1 MLSVARYLWIV
12 VLIAFI
18 VLLISSTLLVA
29 NTIRLSIFA
38 RRREIE
44 VMKLVGATNWFV
56 RGPFMIE
63 GLLEGLGGAVL
74 AVILLVLG
82 RAVFMPQIH
91 LTNASDI
98 HAWPF
103 GLHVLIVLGDGS
115 RARRARLRTD
125 DPPFPPGLSQSSS
138 SSPPA
143 GSTSSA
149 SRTSCP
155 ARRSCSTARAS
166 ATRGPG
172 DLAVVRKGRGRAR
185 VERVLGPASS
195 IEVVLEGLLVEEG
208 ELRGFEPYDPPAIDL
223 EGRVDLRDR
232 LAFTIDPDTAKDFDD
247 ALTVEEDR
255 AFVHIADVSWFVQ
268 AGTPLDRGA
277 AERAFSVYVP
287 GLVSPMLPP
296 ELSEELCSLRPN
308 VDRLCVTVEFPLDGG
323 EPTLLPLGDPQRA
336 RG

>member
-1 MLSVARYLWIV
+1 MTRFRVVVSEAIRSLGANLSTTFAATTTVLIGMFMLGLVVGLGSWALSLSDHYKKQLLVNVYFCTDLRCGSEANSQQIDDTRTALQQMPQVKTIQFVSKNQALAQERKKHPAMVNSLPYNPFPNAFKVYPKQAEQIDTIAKQLGDNTSLKGIESICPPAPGSKAASSSAGESCSRISHRVLSVARYLWIV

-103 GLHVLIVLGDGS
+103 GLHILIVLG
-115 RARRARLRTD
+115 T
-125 DPPFPPGLSQSSS
+125 GLALGA
-138 SSPPA
+138 A
-143 GSTSSA
+143 GSGLTI
-149 SRTSCP
+149 
-155 ARRSCSTARAS
+155 RRF
-166 ATRGPG
+166 
-172 DLAVVRKGRGRAR
+172 LQV
-185 VERVLGPASS
+185 
-195 IEVVLEGLLVEEG
+195 
-208 ELRGFEPYDPPAIDL
+208 
-223 EGRVDLRDR
+223 
-232 LAFTIDPDTAKDFDD
+232 
-247 ALTVEEDR
+247 
-255 AFVHIADVSWFVQ
+255 
-268 AGTPLDRGA
+268 
-277 AERAFSVYVP
+277 
-287 GLVSPMLPP
+287 
-296 ELSEELCSLRPN
+296 
-308 VDRLCVTVEFPLDGG
+308 
-323 EPTLLPLGDPQRA
+323 
-336 RG
+336 

>member
-1 MLSVARYLWIV
+1 MTRFRVVVSEAIRSLGANLSTTFAATTTVLIGMFMLGLVVGLGSWALSLSDHYKKQLLVNVYFCNDLRCGAGNEATTDQIDRTRAALQAMPQVKTIQFVSKNQALAQERKKHPAMVNSLPYNPFPNAFKVYPKQAEQIDTIAKQLGSANLKGIESICPPAPGSKAASSSAGESCSRISHRVLSVARYLWIV

-103 GLHVLIVLGDGS
+103 GLHILIVLG
-115 RARRARLRTD
+115 T
-125 DPPFPPGLSQSSS
+125 GLALGA
-138 SSPPA
+138 A
-143 GSTSSA
+143 GSGLTI
-149 SRTSCP
+149 
-155 ARRSCSTARAS
+155 RRF
-166 ATRGPG
+166 
-172 DLAVVRKGRGRAR
+172 LQV
-185 VERVLGPASS
+185 
-195 IEVVLEGLLVEEG
+195 
-208 ELRGFEPYDPPAIDL
+208 
-223 EGRVDLRDR
+223 
-232 LAFTIDPDTAKDFDD
+232 
-247 ALTVEEDR
+247 
-255 AFVHIADVSWFVQ
+255 
-268 AGTPLDRGA
+268 
-277 AERAFSVYVP
+277 
-287 GLVSPMLPP
+287 
-296 ELSEELCSLRPN
+296 
-308 VDRLCVTVEFPLDGG
+308 
-323 EPTLLPLGDPQRA
+323 
-336 RG
+336 